1 LNFRRVLD
9 LKDVSDNISNINLTN
24 NEPSLAKSPHML
36 GPSLPMDS
44 LKRKRGGNQDEIDQV
59 SLFRRVR
66 IYNKIHSL
74 TSPNILRSGL
84 DYRTKV
90 YELRNNDWFDLG
102 TGLANIRLEPK
113 VSQNSLSSLLAN
125 TFKSEF

>member
-1 LNFRRVLD
+1 MNFRRVLD

-24 NEPSLAKSPHML
+24 NEPSLAKSHHML

-74 TSPNILRSGL
+74 TSLNILRSGL

-102 TGLANIRLEPK
+102 TGLANIRLELK